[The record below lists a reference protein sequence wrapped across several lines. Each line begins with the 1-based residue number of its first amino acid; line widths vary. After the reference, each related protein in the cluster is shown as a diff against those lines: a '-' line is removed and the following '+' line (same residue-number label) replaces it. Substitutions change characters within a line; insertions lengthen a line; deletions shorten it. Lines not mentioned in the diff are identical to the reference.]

1 MSKINPLT
9 LITLNIFFP
18 VIIFLGKGN
27 IFQVGCFIIATVLVL
42 MFRKIKTCIYFI
54 LIYSVLFLVMK
65 IIDAIK
71 IEFFTI
77 FFGTSLYIVFRML
90 PVVMI
95 SWLLVSVYTS
105 NELLSSL
112 EKIHLPKKIMLS
124 ITVVIRFFPTYRSEI
139 RMIKESLKMR
149 NIRLSFFQPLQY
161 LEFLL
166 VPVLIRATMIAEEM
180 TANAI
185 TKGIES
191 PVKRTSY
198 YKTNMSLLDYIILFS
213 VTIFFLSILI

>member
-1 MSKINPLT
+1 
-9 LITLNIFFP
+9 
-18 VIIFLGKGN
+18 
-27 IFQVGCFIIATVLVL
+27 
-42 MFRKIKTCIYFI
+42 
-54 LIYSVLFLVMK
+54 MK

-191 PVKRTSY
+191 PVKRS
-198 YKTNMSLLDYIILFS
+198 S
-213 VTIFFLSILI
+213 

>member
-54 LIYSVLFLVMK
+54 LIYSVLFLAMK

-124 ITVVIRFFPTYRSEI
+124 ITIFKNEKHSLVFFSASAIFGISVSSRSYTC
-139 RMIKESLKMR
+139 
-149 NIRLSFFQPLQY
+149 NY
-161 LEFLL
+161 
-166 VPVLIRATMIAEEM
+166 
-180 TANAI
+180 
-185 TKGIES
+185 
-191 PVKRTSY
+191 
-198 YKTNMSLLDYIILFS
+198 DC
-213 VTIFFLSILI
+213 

>member
-1 MSKINPLT
+1 M
-9 LITLNIFFP
+9 
-18 VIIFLGKGN
+18 
-27 IFQVGCFIIATVLVL
+27 GCFIIATVLVL

-54 LIYSVLFLVMK
+54 LIYSVLFLAMK

-71 IEFFTI
+71 IEFLL

-112 EKIHLPKKIMLS
+112 EKYIYRKIMLS

-139 RMIKESLKMR
+139 RMIKESLKWETFAC
-149 NIRLSFFQPLQY
+149 LFQPLQY

-191 PVKRTSY
+191 PVKRSSY

-213 VTIFFLSILI
+213 VTIFS

>member
-95 SWLLVSVYTS
+95 SWLLVSVYT
-105 NELLSSL
+105 
-112 EKIHLPKKIMLS
+112 
-124 ITVVIRFFPTYRSEI
+124 
-139 RMIKESLKMR
+139 
-149 NIRLSFFQPLQY
+149 
-161 LEFLL
+161 
-166 VPVLIRATMIAEEM
+166 
-180 TANAI
+180 
-185 TKGIES
+185 
-191 PVKRTSY
+191 
-198 YKTNMSLLDYIILFS
+198 
-213 VTIFFLSILI
+213 

>member
-54 LIYSVLFLVMK
+54 LIYSVLFLVVE

-71 IEFFTI
+71 IEFYYI
-77 FFGTSLYIVFRML
+77 FGTSLYIVFRML

-149 NIRLSFFQPLQY
+149 NICLSFFQPLQY

-191 PVKRTSY
+191 PVKRSSY

>member
-54 LIYSVLFLVMK
+54 LIYSVLFLAMK

-139 RMIKESLKMR
+139 RIFKNEKHSLV
-149 NIRLSFFQPLQY
+149 FFS
-161 LEFLL
+161 
-166 VPVLIRATMIAEEM
+166 AS
-180 TANAI
+180 AI
-185 TKGIES
+185 FGIS
-191 PVKRTSY
+191 VSSRSY
-198 YKTNMSLLDYIILFS
+198 TCNYDC
-213 VTIFFLSILI
+213 

>member
-1 MSKINPLT
+1 
-9 LITLNIFFP
+9 
-18 VIIFLGKGN
+18 
-27 IFQVGCFIIATVLVL
+27 
-42 MFRKIKTCIYFI
+42 
-54 LIYSVLFLVMK
+54 
-65 IIDAIK
+65 
-71 IEFFTI
+71 
-77 FFGTSLYIVFRML
+77 
-90 PVVMI
+90 MI

-149 NIRLSFFQPLQY
+149 NIRLSFFQPL
-161 LEFLL
+161 
-166 VPVLIRATMIAEEM
+166 LIRATMIAEEM

-191 PVKRTSY
+191 PVKRSSY